1 MNFTDRVVDVINKKN
16 SNVCVGLDVDLE
28 KIPSI
33 LKNDPDPI
41 YKFAKEIVESTK
53 EYSSAFKPNFAF
65 FECYGPK
72 GLEALQRLTE
82 EMGDDIIKI
91 ADAKRGDIGN
101 TSKRYSK
108 AVFDFFNF
116 DCVTVNPYMGEDSVL
131 PFLEDE
137 TKGVFA
143 LALTS
148 NKGSK
153 DFQMQKLQ
161 DGRYLYEKV
170 IESLN
175 GWNGK
180 KNLGLV
186 VGATHPNMFEGI
198 RKLTPEMPYL
208 IPGIGAQGGDLE
220 NTVKYAF
227 VEEKRLALIN
237 SSRGIIYASNGSNF
251 AEVAAQKAKEL
262 RDQINNIIG

>member
-1 MNFTDRVVDVINKKN
+1 MNFTEKVIEVIKNRN
-16 SNVCVGLDVDLE
+16 SNVCVGLDIDLE

-41 YKFAKEIVESTK
+41 YKFTKEIIDSTK
-53 EYSSAFKPNFAF
+53 EYAAAFKPNFAF

-72 GLEALQRLTE
+72 GIETLQRITE
-82 EMGDDIIKI
+82 EMGEDIVKI

-101 TSKRYSK
+101 TSVRYSK
-108 AVFDFFNF
+108 AVFDFFKF
-116 DCVTVNPYMGEDSVL
+116 DCVTVNPYMGKDSVL

-137 TKGVFA
+137 SKGVFA

-148 NKGSK
+148 NKGSQ
-153 DFQMQKLQ
+153 DFQMQKLA

-175 GWNGK
+175 RWNEK

-198 RKLTPEMPYL
+198 RKLTPDMPYL

-237 SSRGIIYASNGSNF
+237 SSRGIIYASSGSDF
-251 AEVAAQKAKEL
+251 AEEAGRKAKEL
-262 RDQINNIIG
+262 RDQINSIIE